1 MIYEEEGY
9 AIRGAVFEV
18 SKTLGTG
25 FAEEVYQEALEMELA
40 ERGIPFEAQ
49 RELSLSYKGRPLKKT
64 YRPDLI
70 CHGKTVVELKSV
82 RALAPEHEAQSI
94 NYLRATGFHLG
105 LLVDFGDYPK
115 ADVRS
120 YVFGTPAIPSRDAG
134 SGGAGC
140 P

>member
-1 MIYEEEGY
+1 MAMIYEEEGY

-25 FAEEVYQEALEMELA
+25 FAEEVYQKALEMELA

-49 RELSLSYKGRPLKKT
+49 RELTLSYKGRTLRKT

-70 CHGKTVVELKSV
+70 CYGKIVVELKSV
-82 RALAPEHEAQSI
+82 RELAPEHEAQVI

-105 LLVDFGDYPK
+105 LLVNFGSYPK
-115 ADVRS
+115 DDVRS
-120 YVFGTPAIPSRDAG
+120 FVFGTPAA
-134 SGGAGC
+134 
-140 P
+140 

>member
-1 MIYEEEGY
+1 MPMIYEEEGY

-40 ERGIPFEAQ
+40 YRGIPFEAQ
-49 RELSLSYKGRPLKKT
+49 RELTLTYKGRPLRKT

-70 CHGKTVVELKSV
+70 CYGKIVVELKSV
-82 RALAPEHEAQSI
+82 RDLAPEHEAQVI

-105 LLVDFGDYPK
+105 LLVNFGAYPK

-120 YVFGTPAIPSRDAG
+120 FVFGTPTA
-134 SGGAGC
+134 
-140 P
+140 

>member
-1 MIYEEEGY
+1 MAMIYEEEGY

-18 SKTLGTG
+18 SKQLGTG

-49 RELSLSYKGRPLKKT
+49 RELTLTNKGRTLRKT

-70 CHGKTVVELKSV
+70 CYGKIVVELKSV
-82 RALAPEHEAQSI
+82 RELAPEHEAQVI

-105 LLVDFGDYPK
+105 LLVNFGSYPK

-120 YVFGTPAIPSRDAG
+120 FVFGTPDPVS
-134 SGGAGC
+134 ST

>member
-1 MIYEEEGY
+1 MPMIYEEEGY

-18 SKTLGTG
+18 SKILGTG

-49 RELSLSYKGRPLKKT
+49 RELTLTYKGRKLRKT

-70 CHGKTVVELKSV
+70 CYGKIVVELKSV
-82 RALAPEHEAQSI
+82 RELAPEHEAQLI

-105 LLVDFGDYPK
+105 LLVNFGSYPK

-120 YVFGTPAIPSRDAG
+120 FAFGTPTA
-134 SGGAGC
+134 
-140 P
+140 